1 MDSEQRHRLAQLAL
15 AGYVNG
21 PDAPIAA
28 EAIALERAES
38 ARSLILVEGI
48 SDQIAVETLAARCD
62 CNLASERVVVIPM
75 GGAQAIARYL
85 NRFGPGGEG
94 LRISGLCDAGE
105 EQFVRRGLIAA
116 GVGAPKDRSEM
127 GALGFFVCV
136 EDLEEE
142 LIRAAGRE
150 LTESLLDSQG
160 DLDSFRTLQKQ
171 PAWRDGAYP
180 AQMRRFL
187 GAGAKRKLRYASLL
201 VNSIELDRMPKPLTE
216 VLAR

>member
-1 MDSEQRHRLAQLAL
+1 M
-15 AGYVNG
+15 V
-21 PDAPIAA
+21 PI
-28 EAIALERAES
+28 
-38 ARSLILVEGI
+38 
-48 SDQIAVETLAARCD
+48 
-62 CNLASERVVVIPM
+62 
-75 GGAQAIARYL
+75 GGAQAIGRYL
-85 NRFGPGGEG
+85 ARFGPNGEG

-105 EQFVRRGLIAA
+105 EEFFRRGLRSA
-116 GVGAPKDRSEM
+116 GVGAPEDRSEM
-127 GALGFFVCV
+127 ENFGIFVCV

-150 LTESLLDSQG
+150 LTEALLDAQG

-171 PAWRDGAYP
+171 PAWRDGAWP

-201 VNSIELDRMPKPLTE
+201 VSSIELDRVPRPLRE